1 MFGDPSLKDNGQ
13 GVALLTMIL
22 IPSGITYWMTRDTQK
37 AVMVPLGLLL
47 WMRMS

>member
-13 GVALLTMIL
+13 GAALLTMML
-22 IPSGITYWMTRDTQK
+22 IPSGIYWWLGDKHK